1 MPTSNMKREGFR
13 EISIDDIDTTKT
25 QARQTGIDKNIDN
38 LASSIEIQG
47 LFSPVLVVS
56 LNENKYELIAGQ
68 RRMKAYRDILSKKD
82 PEKFSKI
89 PAFIYADLQEW
100 EKKAISINENFN
112 QEPMDENDKIAAVTA
127 CFNEF
132 DNMKTTAKKTGISYD
147 HVRKYVKYERLPQ
160 VLKEMKTSGE
170 ISLNTAIVTA
180 DLYGFDTSNTG
191 NIDIDDIK
199 ECATELEK
207 TTPKQKKHIKER
219 RIETG
224 EPPKTAIK
232 EVKNQKES
240 NRSIT
245 TEVASSTYV
254 RIEKYRGEHQ
264 LNSTALAASELI
276 EEGLEKNHI

>member
-1 MPTSNMKREGFR
+1 MLTINMKRESFR
-13 EISIDDIDTTKT
+13 EIPIHDIDTTKT
-25 QARQTGIDKNIDN
+25 QARQTGIDKNIDK

-56 LNENKYELIAGQ
+56 LNEHKYELIAGQ
-68 RRMKAYRDILSKKD
+68 RRMKAYRDILSKND

-89 PAFIYADLQEW
+89 PAFIYADLEEW

-112 QEPMDENDKIAAVTA
+112 QEPMNEDDKIAAVTA
-127 CFNEF
+127 CFNQF
-132 DNMKTTAKKTGISYD
+132 NNMKITAKKTGISYNN
-147 HVRKYVKYERLPQ
+147 VKKYVKYERLPQ
-160 VLKEMKTSGE
+160 ILKEMKTSGE

-191 NIDIDDIK
+191 DIDIDDIK
-199 ECATELEK
+199 ECAKELEK

-219 RIETG
+219 MIETR
-224 EPPKTAIK
+224 EPPKKIIK
-232 EVKNQKES
+232 EIKDEQES
-240 NRSIT
+240 TRSIT
-245 TEVASSTYV
+245 TEVVSSTYV
-254 RIEKYRGEHQ
+254 RIEKYRGENK

>member
-1 MPTSNMKREGFR
+1 MKREGFR

-25 QARQTGIDKNIDN
+25 QARQTGMDKNIDK

-47 LFSPVLVVS
+47 LFSPVLVVP
-56 LNENKYELIAGQ
+56 LTENKYELIAGQ
-68 RRMKAYRDILSKKD
+68 RRMKAYRDVLSKKD

-89 PAFIYADLQEW
+89 PAFIYGDLQEW

-132 DNMKTTAKKTGISYD
+132 DNMKTTSEKTGISYD
-147 HVRKYVKYERLPQ
+147 NVRKYVKYERLPQ

-191 NIDIDDIK
+191 NADIDDIK
-199 ECATELEK
+199 ECAIELEK

-219 RIETG
+219 RIETR
-224 EPPKTAIK
+224 EPPKTVIK
-232 EVKNQKES
+232 EIKTKQES
-240 NRSIT
+240 SRSIT

-254 RIEKYRGEHQ
+254 RIETYRGKYE
-264 LNSTALAASELI
+264 LKSTALAASELI

>member
-1 MPTSNMKREGFR
+1 MKREGFR

-25 QARQTGIDKNIDN
+25 QARQTGIDKNIDK

-132 DNMKTTAKKTGISYD
+132 DNMKTTAEKTGISYD
-147 HVRKYVKYERLPQ
+147 NVRKYVKYERLPQ
-160 VLKEMKTSGE
+160 VLKEMKNSGE

-191 NIDIDDIK
+191 NADIDDIK
-199 ECATELEK
+199 ECAIELEK

-219 RIETG
+219 RIETR
-224 EPPKTAIK
+224 EPPKTVIK
-232 EVKNQKES
+232 EIKNKQES

-254 RIEKYRGEHQ
+254 RIEKYRGKRE

-276 EEGLEKNHI
+276 EEGLEKNYI